1 MKRFIGVLVLVLSF
15 ILCCVPMTALASDMN
30 IGNFNIVEVRQ
41 ENVKDPSKV
50 SIIIQH
56 DAFDLDRYTNRNWI
70 GYTIYDNNQLIYKG
84 GKSKK
89 ITLNVSAGTHVFK
102 VGAHYKNGKE
112 KINNR
117 SVVYT
122 IPEASEW
129 QSIIVKNG
137 VVSLFWKNKIP
148 KANIK
153 KVHIIRE
160 TPFRPGKPIIDIF
173 TVNVVNNNAS
183 YDVSTSF
190 GDRRPGSG
198 INKYSIVLETM
209 DGHYSLRS
217 KEVTV
222 NMKNGQ
228 CK

>member
-89 ITLNVSAGTHVFK
+89 ITLKGN
-102 VGAHYKNGKE
+102 
-112 KINNR
+112 
-117 SVVYT
+117 T
-122 IPEASEW
+122 I
-129 QSIIVKNG
+129 
-137 VVSLFWKNKIP
+137 
-148 KANIK
+148 
-153 KVHIIRE
+153 
-160 TPFRPGKPIIDIF
+160 
-173 TVNVVNNNAS
+173 
-183 YDVSTSF
+183 
-190 GDRRPGSG
+190 
-198 INKYSIVLETM
+198 
-209 DGHYSLRS
+209 
-217 KEVTV
+217 
-222 NMKNGQ
+222 
-228 CK
+228 